1 LAIRLLILVTLFLVV
16 TGPARADLVQLQ
28 REHAVEGA
36 SLARSA
42 GGTELAP
49 ELRIWRVPAAQV
61 PALRKAGVVAV
72 SKREG
77 LLRPLADADL
87 GDPLLSMQW
96 WRAAVGADVSTPPGP
111 GKPITVIDSGVDM
124 NHPEFANR
132 PNTTVLN
139 EQTTDDEDEDHG
151 TEVSSVVGAP
161 ANGVGLVGVYPQ
173 AVLRLWDA
181 SPFGFLNE
189 GAAIEGIVEAA
200 RRGPGVLNLS
210 FGGEDNDP
218 LLAEA
223 IMYAYRTG
231 SLVVAAAGNEG
242 FEGSPTNYPAAYPHV
257 LTVGAT
263 NEQGRIAGFSTLSP
277 ALDLAAPG
285 VRIPVAEPF
294 ADDASGYVLDASGTS
309 FSSPIVAGAAAWV
322 WTVRPSL
329 DNTQLFELMR
339 RSARDIGPPG
349 FDHASGY
356 GLLSIP
362 NALAAR
368 APARDPQEPN
378 EEPNQIEPHATFAS
392 GTPPMTQPGRTSATI
407 TAHVEK
413 AEDPVDLYRVWSP
426 AGMTL
431 RARLTGRVVVRFLP
445 RSANLRRTR
454 PLAVSKDHVAA
465 YRNAGRAGYVYI
477 EIRPFGVR
485 SADYTVRLTAARR

>member
-1 LAIRLLILVTLFLVV
+1 LAIRLLILVTLFLSV
-16 TGPARADLVQLQ
+16 TGPARADLVQIE
-28 REHAVEGA
+28 RGHAVKGA
-36 SLARSA
+36 ALARSA
-42 GGTELAP
+42 GGRELAP

-61 PALRKAGVVAV
+61 PALRAAGVVAV
-72 SKREG
+72 SRREG
-77 LLRPLADADL
+77 LLHSLADSDI

-96 WRAAVGADVSTPPGP
+96 WRTAVGADVSTPPGP
-111 GKPITVIDSGVDM
+111 GRPITVIDSGVDM

-139 EQTTDDEDEDHG
+139 TQTTNDEDEDHG
-151 TEVSSVVGAP
+151 TEVSSVVAAP
-161 ANGVGLVGVYPQ
+161 VNGVGLVGVYPQ
-173 AVLRLWDA
+173 AVLRVWDA

-189 GAAIEGIVEAA
+189 GAAIEGIIEAA

-277 ALDLAAPG
+277 AIDLAAPG

-294 ADDASGYVLDASGTS
+294 ADDASGYILDASGTS

-322 WTVRPSL
+322 WTVRPTL
-329 DNTQLFELMR
+329 DNTQMFEVMR
-339 RSARDIGPPG
+339 RSAKDIGAPG
-349 FDHASGY
+349 FDRGSGY

-362 NALAAR
+362 NALVAK
-368 APARDPQEPN
+368 PPSRDLQEPN
-378 EEPNQIEPHATFAS
+378 EVPNLIEPHATFATGS
-392 GTPPMTQPGRTSATI
+392 SPLTQPGRTSATI
-407 TAHVEK
+407 AARVEK
-413 AEDPVDLYRVWSP
+413 TEDPVDLYRVWSP
-426 AGMTL
+426 AQMTL
-431 RARLTGRVVVRFLP
+431 RARFTGKIVVRFLP

-454 PLAVSKDHVAA
+454 PLAVSQGQVAA
-465 YRNAGRAGYVYI
+465 YRNSGRAGYVYL
-477 EIRPFGVR
+477 EVRPSGVR
-485 SADYTVRLTAARR
+485 SAEYTLRLTAARP